1 GMTAPALQGIGLS
14 RHYGGFAALR
24 NVDIDVPAGEIR
36 GLIGPNGA
44 GKSTTMKM
52 VTGFLDPTS
61 GSIAVG
67 GKDLTKDPLAA
78 TRLIG

>member
-1 GMTAPALQGIGLS
+1 STAGP
-14 RHYGGFAALR
+14 AAL
-24 NVDIDVPAGEIR
+24 DVVGVGHRYGARVALRDVSFSVKPASFTVLL
-36 GLIGPNGA
+36 GLNGA

-67 GKDLTKDPLAA
+67 GTDLTKDPLAA
-78 TRLIG
+78 KR